1 MDNPPKELVL
11 ATRNK
16 DKIKEI
22 RSILKQTGIK
32 LRYADDFE
40 HFPKVEED
48 GNSLEENA
56 AKKASQVAR
65 SLGLFAIADDS
76 GLEIDWLEGGPG
88 VFSARF
94 AGQEATY
101 EQNNQKL
108 LELLEGVPVEK
119 RTARF
124 RCVIALAS
132 PQGDVWTVEGRCEG
146 FIAKNP
152 RGEQGFGYDPIF
164 VVSSLG
170 KTFAELSPAEKNKL
184 SHRAQALVE
193 LKKLLKIEE
202 LKIED

>member
-1 MDNPPKELVL
+1 MDNLPKELVL

-22 RSILKQTGIK
+22 RSILKRTETK
-32 LRYADDFE
+32 LRCADDFE
-40 HFPKVEED
+40 HFPVVEED
-48 GNSLEENA
+48 GSSLEENA

-76 GLEIDWLEGGPG
+76 GLEVDWLEGAPG
-88 VFSARF
+88 IFSARF

-101 EQNNQKL
+101 KQNNQKL
-108 LELLEGVPVEK
+108 LELLEGVPAEK

-132 PQGDVWTVEGRCEG
+132 PQGGVWTVEGGCEG
-146 FIAKNP
+146 SIAENP
-152 RGEQGFGYDPIF
+152 QGKQGFGYDPIF

-170 KTFAELSPAEKNKL
+170 KTFAELSPAEKNKI
-184 SHRAQALVE
+184 SHRAQALE
-193 LKKLLKIEE
+193 KLKKLLTKLIHP
-202 LKIED
+202 

>member
-1 MDNPPKELVL
+1 MDKPIKQLVL
-11 ATRNK
+11 ATRNR

-32 LRYADDFE
+32 LRCAEDFE
-40 HFPKVEED
+40 HFPEVEED
-48 GNSLEENA
+48 GTSLEENA

-76 GLEIDWLEGGPG
+76 GLEVDWLEGAPG

-94 AGQEATY
+94 AGQGATY

-108 LELLEGVPVEK
+108 LELLKGMPVEK

-132 PQGDVWTVEGRCEG
+132 PQGKVWTVEGRCEG
-146 FIAKNP
+146 FIAEKP
-152 RGEQGFGYDPIF
+152 RGTQGFGYDPIF

-170 KTFAELSPAEKNKL
+170 KTFAELDPAEKNRV
-184 SHRAQALVE
+184 SHRARALEE
-193 LKKLLKIEE
+193 LKKLLAK
-202 LKIED
+202 